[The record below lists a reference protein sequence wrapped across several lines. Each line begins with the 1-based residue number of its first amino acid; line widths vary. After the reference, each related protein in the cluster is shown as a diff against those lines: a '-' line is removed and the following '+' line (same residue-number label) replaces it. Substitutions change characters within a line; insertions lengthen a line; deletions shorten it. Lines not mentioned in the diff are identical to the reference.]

1 MKINRLVDLEEYEA
15 KGHFD
20 MKGFRMQGF
29 DASDT
34 ENFWVGLSYFLPG
47 GVTTHSATPIE
58 KVYVGIEGEL
68 TVITDDGEENLR
80 PMDSCYLTPNEGR
93 SIINRTNKIATILV
107 IMPYPPRN
115 LVTAFIT
122 ELKVQ

>member
-47 GVTTHSATPIE
+47 GGTTHSATPIE

-68 TVITDDGEENLR
+68 TVITDDGEKNLR

-107 IMPYPPRN
+107 IMPYPPRD
-115 LVTAFIT
+115 
-122 ELKVQ
+122 

>member
-1 MKINRLVDLEEYEA
+1 MKINLLDDLEEYEA

-47 GVTTHSATPIE
+47 GGTTHSATPIE

-68 TVITDDGEENLR
+68 TVITDDGENNLR
-80 PMDSCYLTPNEGR
+80 PMDSCYLAPNEGR

-107 IMPYPPRN
+107 IMPYPPRD
-115 LVTAFIT
+115 
-122 ELKVQ
+122 

>member
-34 ENFWVGLSYFLPG
+34 ENFWVGLS
-47 GVTTHSATPIE
+47 
-58 KVYVGIEGEL
+58 
-68 TVITDDGEENLR
+68 
-80 PMDSCYLTPNEGR
+80 
-93 SIINRTNKIATILV
+93 
-107 IMPYPPRN
+107 
-115 LVTAFIT
+115 
-122 ELKVQ
+122 

>member
-1 MKINRLVDLEEYEA
+1 MKINRLDDLKEYEA

-34 ENFWVGLSYFLPG
+34 QNFWLGLSHFLPG
-47 GVTTHSATPIE
+47 GGTTHTATPIE

-68 TVITDDGEENLR
+68 TVITDNGEDNLR
-80 PMDSCYLTPNEGR
+80 PMDSCYLAPNEGR
-93 SIINRTNKIATILV
+93 SIINRTNKTATILV
-107 IMPYPPRN
+107 IMPYPP
-115 LVTAFIT
+115 
-122 ELKVQ
+122 KDS

>member
-1 MKINRLVDLEEYEA
+1 MKINRLADLEEYEA

-47 GVTTHSATPIE
+47 GGTTHSATPIE

-68 TVITDDGEENLR
+68 TVITDDGEDNLR
-80 PMDSCYLTPNEGR
+80 PMDSCYLAPNEGR
-93 SIINRTNKIATILV
+93 AIINRTNKIATILV
-107 IMPYPPRN
+107 IMPYPP
-115 LVTAFIT
+115 
-122 ELKVQ
+122 KD

>member
-15 KGHFD
+15 KVHFD

-34 ENFWVGLSYFLPG
+34 ENFWMGLSYFLPG
-47 GVTTHSATPIE
+47 GGTTHSATPIE

-107 IMPYPPRN
+107 IMPYPPRD
-115 LVTAFIT
+115 
-122 ELKVQ
+122 

>member
-47 GVTTHSATPIE
+47 GGTTHSATPIE

-68 TVITDDGEENLR
+68 TVITDGGEENLR
-80 PMDSCYLTPNEGR
+80 PMDSCYLAPNEGR
-93 SIINRTNKIATILV
+93 AIINRTNKIATILV
-107 IMPYPPRN
+107 IMPYPP
-115 LVTAFIT
+115 
-122 ELKVQ
+122 KD

>member
-47 GVTTHSATPIE
+47 GGTTHSATPIE

-68 TVITDDGEENLR
+68 TVITDDGEVNLR
-80 PMDSCYLTPNEGR
+80 PMDSCYLAPNEGR

-107 IMPYPPRN
+107 IMPYPPRD
-115 LVTAFIT
+115 
-122 ELKVQ
+122 

>member
-1 MKINRLVDLEEYEA
+1 MKINRLVELEEYEA

-47 GVTTHSATPIE
+47 GRTTHSATPIE
-58 KVYVGIEGEL
+58 KVYVGIEGER
-68 TVITDDGEENLR
+68 TVITDDGEDNLR
-80 PMDSCYLTPNEGR
+80 PMDSCYLAPNEGR

-107 IMPYPPRN
+107 IMPYPPRD
-115 LVTAFIT
+115 
-122 ELKVQ
+122 

>member
-1 MKINRLVDLEEYEA
+1 MNINRLADLEKYEA

-47 GVTTHSATPIE
+47 GGTTHSATPIE

-68 TVITDDGEENLR
+68 TVITDDGEDNLR
-80 PMDSCYLTPNEGR
+80 PMDSCYLAPNEGR

-107 IMPYPPRN
+107 IMPYPP
-115 LVTAFIT
+115 
-122 ELKVQ
+122 KD

>member
-47 GVTTHSATPIE
+47 GGTTSGLRESLPSLRMM
-58 KVYVGIEGEL
+58 VR
-68 TVITDDGEENLR
+68 ITSDQW
-80 PMDSCYLTPNEGR
+80 
-93 SIINRTNKIATILV
+93 ILV
-107 IMPYPPRN
+107 IWRRMKDVRLLIALTKLLLFWSLCPIHQEISDGVYNGIESPVN
-115 LVTAFIT
+115 
-122 ELKVQ
+122 

>member
-47 GVTTHSATPIE
+47 GGTTHSATPIE

-68 TVITDDGEENLR
+68 TVITDDGEDNLR

-107 IMPYPPRN
+107 IMPYPPRD
-115 LVTAFIT
+115 
-122 ELKVQ
+122 

>member
-1 MKINRLVDLEEYEA
+1 MEINRLADLEEYEA
-15 KGHFD
+15 KGPFD
-20 MKGFRMQGF
+20 MIGFRMQGF

-47 GVTTHSATPIE
+47 GGTTHSATPIE

-68 TVITDDGEENLR
+68 TVITDDGEDNLR
-80 PMDSCYLTPNEGR
+80 PMDSCYLAPNEGR

-107 IMPYPPRN
+107 IMPYPP
-115 LVTAFIT
+115 
-122 ELKVQ
+122 KD

>member
-47 GVTTHSATPIE
+47 GGTTHSATPIE

-68 TVITDDGEENLR
+68 TVITDDGEDNLR
-80 PMDSCYLTPNEGR
+80 PMYSCYLAPNEGR

-107 IMPYPPRN
+107 IMPYPPRD
-115 LVTAFIT
+115 
-122 ELKVQ
+122 

>member
-1 MKINRLVDLEEYEA
+1 MKINRLVDIEEYEA

-47 GVTTHSATPIE
+47 GGTTHSATPIE

-68 TVITDDGEENLR
+68 TVITDDREDNLR
-80 PMDSCYLTPNEGR
+80 PMDSCYLAPNEGR
-93 SIINRTNKIATILV
+93 AIINRTNKIATILV
-107 IMPYPPRN
+107 IMPYPP
-115 LVTAFIT
+115 
-122 ELKVQ
+122 KD

>member
-34 ENFWVGLSYFLPG
+34 ANFWVGLSYFLPG
-47 GVTTHSATPIE
+47 GGTTHSATPIE

-107 IMPYPPRN
+107 IMPYPPRD
-115 LVTAFIT
+115 
-122 ELKVQ
+122 